1 MSKTSVKERRVH
13 ERHAINVNLQGTPDQ
28 GGVVA
33 RMVASN
39 LSLGGLYCTSNTDFP
54 EMTRLAV
61 RLMLPIDHSETE
73 SEPVDLEAVVVRR
86 EQSRSSNGQPRYDF
100 ALYFTNVD
108 PSAHDQLKRYFNHR
122 SV

>member
-28 GGVVA
+28 GGIVA

-39 LSLGGLYCTSNTDFP
+39 LSLGGLYCSSITDFP

-73 SEPVDLEAVVVRR
+73 GEPVDLEAVVVRR
-86 EQSRSSNGQPRYDF
+86 EKAQASNGRPRYDI

-108 PSAHDQLKRYFNHR
+108 PSSHQQLKRYLDHR
-122 SV
+122 AD